1 MEVESS
7 NMIDLATLTV
17 EQLLEKAE
25 TAFSE
30 MSFESAKVFYQEAY
44 SKDPNNE
51 DLLCSYANFLTNI
64 DEISL
69 ARKLLRQAL
78 EVNIEKSCNYKK
90 FVQMA
95 ELVSGKLSV
104 QLYEKAIEILERLY
118 NPIVDNDPIQQE
130 IKRDMALAYSA
141 LAETYQTDLL
151 QEKESEAFCRENI
164 EKALKIDEL
173 CLDAYLQYANFFL
186 NKEDVGQAKHWLKL
200 LVNEIKK
207 SENEEVTDNLPQNNE
222 KSAEFEEEKA
232 NLSNKAQN
240 QSSKKQSKNENIMDF
255 YPLSF
260 KLNVIRLLIEVEE
273 WTEAVE
279 LIEQYREEDEDNAE
293 TLYLQA
299 FCLFKLKDFTKIVDL
314 IEELD
319 KKDLSFDSEIE
330 SAYKELKEEL
340 GKTLGPDFQQNNKN
354 AQENEEICSG
364 EDEGEWMDIE

>member
-1 MEVESS
+1 MEEESS
-7 NMIDLATLTV
+7 NMIDLHTLTT
-17 EQLLEKAE
+17 EKLLEKAE

-104 QLYEKAIEILERLY
+104 QLYEKAIEIIERLY
-118 NPIVDNDPIQQE
+118 NPIVDNDPTQQE
-130 IKRDMALAYSA
+130 IKRDLALAYSA

-151 QEKESEAFCRENI
+151 QEKESELLCRENI
-164 EKALKIDEL
+164 EKALKIDEF

-186 NKEDVGQAKHWLKL
+186 NKEDVAQAKHWLKL

-207 SENEEVTDNLPQNNE
+207 TENEEIANNLQQNNE
-222 KSAEFEEEKA
+222 KSVEIEEEKA
-232 NLSNKAQN
+232 NFSTKAQTN
-240 QSSKKQSKNENIMDF
+240 STKKQTKNDNIVDL

-273 WTEAVE
+273 WQESVE

-293 TLYLQA
+293 ILYLQA
-299 FCLFKLKDFTKIVDL
+299 FCLFKLKDYTKIGDL

-319 KKDLSFDSEIE
+319 KKDLSFDNEIE

-340 GKTLGPDFQQNNKN
+340 IKILGPDFLQINKN
-354 AQENEEICSG
+354 NQENEEICSG